1 MTTLQSEVINSL
13 EGLSNDNLQLLLD
26 IINKVMKPKNKTNS
40 QLDKKKAINDL
51 YCAIPNSTNKSYDE
65 LKWEA
70 LKNRYEITDW
80 YKYDIRFFTL
90 SSK

>member
-1 MTTLQSEVINSL
+1 
-13 EGLSNDNLQLLLD
+13 
-26 IINKVMKPKNKTNS
+26 
-40 QLDKKKAINDL
+40 L

-80 YKYDIRFFTL
+80 Y
-90 SSK
+90 

>member
-26 IINKVMKPKNKTNS
+26 IINKVMKPKRRTIS
-40 QLDKKKAINDL
+40 QVDKKKAINEL
-51 YCAIPNSTNKSYDE
+51 YCAIPNTINKSYDE

-70 LKNRYEITDW
+70 LKDRYEITD
-80 YKYDIRFFTL
+80 
-90 SSK
+90 

>member
-26 IINKVMKPKNKTNS
+26 IINKVMKPKIKTNS
-40 QLDKKKAINDL
+40 LLDKKKAINDL
-51 YCAIPNSTNKSYDE
+51 YSAVPSSTNKSYDE

-70 LKNRYEITDW
+70 LKNRYEITD
-80 YKYDIRFFTL
+80 
-90 SSK
+90 

>member
-26 IINKVMKPKNKTNS
+26 IINKVMKPKRKINS

-51 YCAIPNSTNKSYDE
+51 YCAIPNAINKSYDE

-70 LKNRYEITDW
+70 LKDRYEITD
-80 YKYDIRFFTL
+80 
-90 SSK
+90 